1 MSPAGGSIVS
11 ADGSVGGELGRGN
24 VAMFEYISG
33 QTIDIKERIEM
44 TYVYHHVYLVS
55 FICIFEWRGV
65 GESNLDMGL
74 IDKMIT
80 CRLKLSIRNP
90 GFDFFFHVFTHPSY
104 LFLIDVFPDTIFSL
118 CFCSSNKGC
127 TRQ

>member
-1 MSPAGGSIVS
+1 MSPAGGSTVS

-33 QTIDIKERIEM
+33 QTIDIKERVEI

-55 FICIFEWRGV
+55 FICIFGWRGV

-80 CRLKLSIRNP
+80 YRLKLSIRNP
-90 GFDFFFHVFTHPSY
+90 GFDFSFFFSCFHPSFIP
-104 LFLIDVFPDTIFSL
+104 LSDRRFS
-118 CFCSSNKGC
+118 
-127 TRQ
+127 